1 MRKFFGWTLF
11 IIGIWLFISP
21 QAILGIKELQ
31 WMASYS
37 FPGEILVGCMIL
49 CGSYYLLNF
58 KIYKWH

>member
-1 MRKFFGWTLF
+1 MRKFFGWILF

-37 FPGEILVGCMIL
+37 FPGEILFGCMIL
-49 CGSYYLLNF
+49 SGAYYLLNLEVI
-58 KIYKWH
+58 KK